1 MRIAGVPDGKD
12 PDEYVRQHGSAAFA
26 QVLAAAQNGI
36 DFQIDETI
44 LQNNIANLAGKVEAV
59 SDILP
64 FLLECQ
70 NEIEASEHIRRLA
83 QRLTIDEGLIA
94 EEYRKAARRGG
105 RQQTGQP
112 TVIPEEKSA
121 GIGQQAEELLLRLL
135 LEQPQLCDE
144 CCAEVKETGFEDAVL
159 AQLFDRLCKLGTA
172 YTMDKLNNV
181 LDDAAQ
187 TALARILAHQLPE
200 GDLDK
205 LMQDCL
211 RQMRRLRLERD

>member
-1 MRIAGVPDGKD
+1 MDAISLHAAGFDNVVASMGTAFSQEQAKLLQRLADEVIFCYDSDSAGRKASVRAVSIAREAGLKVRIAGVPDGKD

-59 SDILP
+59 SNILP

-94 EEYRKAARRGG
+94 EEYRKEAAEAADSRLGSRR
-105 RQQTGQP
+105 
-112 TVIPEEKSA
+112 
-121 GIGQQAEELLLRLL
+121 
-135 LEQPQLCDE
+135 
-144 CCAEVKETGFEDAVL
+144 
-159 AQLFDRLCKLGTA
+159 
-172 YTMDKLNNV
+172 
-181 LDDAAQ
+181 
-187 TALARILAHQLPE
+187 
-200 GDLDK
+200 
-205 LMQDCL
+205 
-211 RQMRRLRLERD
+211 